1 MECLRKRG
9 EKFLTLP
16 VTYLILLIGEG
27 GGESGEHSVLECLYL
42 LKLLLSLLRD
52 VLAKLGALP

>member
-27 GGESGEHSVLECLYL
+27 GESGEHSVLECLYL
-42 LKLLLSLLRD
+42 LKLLLSLL
-52 VLAKLGALP
+52 